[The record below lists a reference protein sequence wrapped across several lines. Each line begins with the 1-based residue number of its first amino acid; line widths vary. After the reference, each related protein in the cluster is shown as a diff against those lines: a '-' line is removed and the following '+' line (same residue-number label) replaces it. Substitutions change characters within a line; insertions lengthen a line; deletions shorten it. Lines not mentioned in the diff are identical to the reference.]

1 MAADSSSDHRAQV
14 AEEDHHETPLR
25 NGIVGEQDAAAA
37 RHAAMKLATTM
48 AVPAALKA
56 AIELG
61 VFEILAKARGTA
73 PRAKSLTAKE
83 IASQMIQPDSDGLSV
98 INDRY
103 LERILR
109 LLASENVVSESAV
122 VVASGNSSCS
132 TSSMERCYALQPVG
146 TYFVRS
152 DEDAASLAPLLVQL
166 QDRDFL
172 EPWHHLSATVMDDS
186 TEPFTKAHGEPAFQY
201 MSHNPRLHKIFNA
214 SMAHHSRLYMQA
226 VLQVYHG
233 FQDVKCLVDV
243 GGGTGSSLALIT
255 AKYPHIRGINY
266 DLPHVTAASPAH
278 PGVEHV
284 GGDMFKSVPSGDA
297 IFMKWILH
305 DWNDSEC
312 VTILRNCLNALATS
326 GGKVIAVESVLP
338 DLLLQSELGAG
349 PTVALRLDLM
359 MLACS
364 SVGARERT
372 LQEFQE
378 LGKTAG
384 FASVSVVVSIDCL
397 SVLEFN
403 KA

>member
-1 MAADSSSDHRAQV
+1 MR
-14 AEEDHHETPLR
+14 
-25 NGIVGEQDAAAA
+25 
-37 RHAAMKLATTM
+37 LATTM

-61 VFEILAKARGTA
+61 VFEILAKARGA
-73 PRAKSLTAKE
+73 GKSLTAKE
-83 IASQMIQPDSDGLSV
+83 IASQVFRPDSGGLSV

-109 LLASENVVSESAV
+109 LLASENVVRESAV
-122 VVASGNSSCS
+122 TVASANSSSS
-132 TSSMERCYALQPVG
+132 TERCYALQPVG
-146 TYFVRS
+146 TYFVRN
-152 DEDAASLAPLLVQL
+152 DKDAASLAPMVILL
-166 QDRDFL
+166 QDRDFI
-172 EPWHHLSATVMDDS
+172 EPWHHLSATVLDDS
-186 TEPFTKAHGEPAFQY
+186 TDAFRKAHGESLFQY
-201 MSHNPRLHKIFNA
+201 TSHNPRFDKIFNA
-214 SMAHHSRLYMQA
+214 GMAQYSRLYMQA
-226 VLQVYHG
+226 VLRVYHG
-233 FQDVKCLVDV
+233 FQDEQCLVDV
-243 GGGTGSSLALIT
+243 GGGTGSSIALIA

-266 DLPHVTAASPAH
+266 DLPHVVAASPAY

-284 GGDMFKSVPSGDA
+284 GGNMFESVPSGDT

-312 VTILRNCLNALATS
+312 VTILRNCFNALPTS

-349 PTVALRLDLM
+349 PTVPLRMDLM
-359 MLACS
+359 MLAFA

-378 LGKTAG
+378 LAKTAG
-384 FASVSVVVSIDCL
+384 FASVSVVVSIDFL

>member
-83 IASQMIQPDSDGLSV
+83 IASQVIQPDSDGLSV

-132 TSSMERCYALQPVG
+132 TSNMERCYALQPVG

-297 IFMKWILH
+297 IFMKVL
-305 DWNDSEC
+305 
-312 VTILRNCLNALATS
+312 
-326 GGKVIAVESVLP
+326 IASP
-338 DLLLQSELGAG
+338 SASCMAFGLQ
-349 PTVALRLDLM
+349 
-359 MLACS
+359 
-364 SVGARERT
+364 
-372 LQEFQE
+372 
-378 LGKTAG
+378 
-384 FASVSVVVSIDCL
+384 I
-397 SVLEFN
+397 
-403 KA
+403 

>member
-1 MAADSSSDHRAQV
+1 MAADGSSDHRAQAV
-14 AEEDHHETPLR
+14 EEDHHETPLR
-25 NGIVGEQDAAAA
+25 NGIVVGEQDAAAA
-37 RHAAMKLATTM
+37 RHAAMRLATM
-48 AVPAALKA
+48 MVVPAALKA

-61 VFEILAKARGTA
+61 VFEILAKARGAA

-83 IASQMIQPDSDGLSV
+83 IASQVIQPDSDGLSV

-122 VVASGNSSCS
+122 AVASGNSSCS
-132 TSSMERCYALQPVG
+132 TSGMERCYALQPAG

-186 TEPFTKAHGEPAFQY
+186 TEPFTKAHGEPVFQY
-201 MSHNPRLHKIFNA
+201 TSHNPRLDKIFNT
-214 SMAHHSRLYMQA
+214 SMAHHSRLYTQA

-243 GGGTGSSLALIT
+243 GGGTGSSLALIA

-278 PGVEHV
+278 PGIPR
-284 GGDMFKSVPSGDA
+284 FSPSRG
-297 IFMKWILH
+297 
-305 DWNDSEC
+305 SP
-312 VTILRNCLNALATS
+312 TS
-326 GGKVIAVESVLP
+326 L
-338 DLLLQSELGAG
+338 
-349 PTVALRLDLM
+349 
-359 MLACS
+359 
-364 SVGARERT
+364 
-372 LQEFQE
+372 
-378 LGKTAG
+378 
-384 FASVSVVVSIDCL
+384 
-397 SVLEFN
+397 
-403 KA
+403 